1 MQMVRSLLRVP
12 LATVVVLLVACVAR
26 PPDDGSTDRGGPSR
40 GSPGILGS
48 VLRLGT
54 TQRELSVLSGT
65 TSAYCGANC
74 QEGYSAGSRG
84 TQQCLHE
91 LPAAIP
97 RAALNALL
105 EQGVRVLSTSEQRRM
120 RMPELPDV
128 TVSWARWRVTCF
140 YAAVLVEGQA
150 SVIDDFVER
159 YQRPVDD
166 SASAGKDTDDPFTR
180 LGRAIEQLQGTMSSV
195 QPPSETDTSAHGST
209 GTPPGA
215 SDSSPAHSSTVG
227 YTQQNV
233 DEVAQVRAG
242 MTDAQVDALLGR
254 PAELVR
260 EASAAVWFYCRTG
273 TDADDVA
280 AIFFRA
286 QYGNAQSLAAQS
298 PDAYTVV
305 TTQRYRVTVEDAGGE
320 TGDCARFVRR
330 GGYRPPAWVP
340 DTLR

>member
-1 MQMVRSLLRVP
+1 MASMPLRSTLVT
-12 LATVVVLLVACVAR
+12 AVAVLVACV
-26 PPDDGSTDRGGPSR
+26 
-40 GSPGILGS
+40 GSPPAEESPTHPRSSSGGLGILGPLLLS
-48 VLRLGT
+48 GT

-65 TSAYCGANC
+65 TSAYCGATC

-84 TQQCLHE
+84 IQQCLNE

-97 RAALNALL
+97 RASLNTLL
-105 EQGVRVLSTSEQRRM
+105 EQGVRVVSTSEQRRM

-150 SVIDDFVER
+150 SVIDDFVEQ

-166 SASAGKDTDDPFTR
+166 SASAGTDADDPFTR
-180 LGRAIEQLQGTMSSV
+180 LGRAIEQLRGTMSSA
-195 QPPSETDTSAHGST
+195 QAPTETDTSAQGRV
-209 GTPPGA
+209 GTLPDA
-215 SDSSPAHSSTVG
+215 ADSNTAKSSAAG
-227 YTQQNV
+227 YTQQDV
-233 DEVAQVRAG
+233 DQIAQVRTG
-242 MTDAQVDALLGR
+242 MTDAEVEAVLGR
-254 PAELVR
+254 PAEQLR

-286 QYGNAQSLAAQS
+286 QYDNAQSLAAQS
-298 PDAYTVV
+298 PNAYTVV

-330 GGYRPPAWVP
+330 GGYRPPAWIP

>member
-84 TQQCLHE
+84 TQQCLNE

-105 EQGVRVLSTSEQRRM
+105 EQGVRVLGMSDQRRM

-159 YQRPVDD
+159 YQRPVDRK
-166 SASAGKDTDDPFTR
+166 STR
-180 LGRAIEQLQGTMSSV
+180 LNSS
-195 QPPSETDTSAHGST
+195 H
-209 GTPPGA
+209 
-215 SDSSPAHSSTVG
+215 
-227 YTQQNV
+227 
-233 DEVAQVRAG
+233 
-242 MTDAQVDALLGR
+242 
-254 PAELVR
+254 
-260 EASAAVWFYCRTG
+260 
-273 TDADDVA
+273 
-280 AIFFRA
+280 
-286 QYGNAQSLAAQS
+286 
-298 PDAYTVV
+298 
-305 TTQRYRVTVEDAGGE
+305 
-320 TGDCARFVRR
+320 
-330 GGYRPPAWVP
+330 
-340 DTLR
+340 